1 MSKQLK
7 DKEKGI
13 EVLKIYIV
21 ESTFEN
27 MVRAGLLSRE
37 EYELIGSEPNGEEY
51 PDDEVWVELKRL
63 SGKAYKKF
71 KKYCYEKRH
80 RPGTEAGQ

>member
-7 DKEKGI
+7 HKPQDI

-21 ESTFEN
+21 EKTFQN
-27 MVRAGLLSRE
+27 MVWEGLISRE

-51 PDDEVWVELKRL
+51 PDDPQWIALKKA

-71 KKYCYEKRH
+71 KKYCYDKRH
-80 RPGTEAGQ
+80 QGV